1 MCQTSVNLA
10 PCCIKHTSRFYM
22 CRSTIS
28 LSKIT
33 REMWHDYPFG
43 QMNKTTE
50 RAVGLALEATGKGE
64 LGNITVL
71 GNVSGVFMKYGDLR
85 PLFQISF
92 VLGKSYKESIS
103 NLNNLSLI
111 QEAFP
116 ILDGTRWTLY
126 YFSSLDYKS
135 DTLEKV
141 VLSHHFDTA
150 HF

>member
-1 MCQTSVNLA
+1 M
-10 PCCIKHTSRFYM
+10 
-22 CRSTIS
+22 
-28 LSKIT
+28 
-33 REMWHDYPFG
+33 
-43 QMNKTTE
+43 
-50 RAVGLALEATGKGE
+50 GLALEATGKGE
-64 LGNITVL
+64 LGNIKVL

-92 VLGKSYKESIS
+92 VLGKSCKESIS

-126 YFSSLDYKS
+126 YFSSLDYKT